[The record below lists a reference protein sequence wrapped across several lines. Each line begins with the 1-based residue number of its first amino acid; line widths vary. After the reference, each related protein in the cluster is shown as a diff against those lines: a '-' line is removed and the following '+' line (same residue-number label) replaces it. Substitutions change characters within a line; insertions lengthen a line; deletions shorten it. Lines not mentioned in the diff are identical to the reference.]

1 MKLKSLLIAAVL
13 AVAFLVL
20 AHPAHAQC
28 SALTLTANGAATA
41 TVSPGSKLTL
51 AGTVSN
57 CTSQAADVSVTFTV
71 THNGAT
77 VSTDTDTFRMQ
88 AGESRPISDSF
99 EMSKAGT
106 GTYVVTAASSNGGT
120 ASATVN
126 VQ

>member
-71 THNGAT
+71 THNGTT
-77 VSTDTDTFRMQ
+77 VSTDTFRMQ

-106 GTYVVTAASSNGGT
+106 GTYVVTATSSNGGR
-120 ASATVN
+120 ASATVD